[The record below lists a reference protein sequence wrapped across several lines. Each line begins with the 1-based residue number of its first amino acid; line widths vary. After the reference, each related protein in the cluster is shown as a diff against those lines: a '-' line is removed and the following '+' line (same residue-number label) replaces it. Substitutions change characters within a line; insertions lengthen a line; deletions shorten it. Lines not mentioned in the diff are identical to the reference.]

1 MSEAAQMT
9 HTHLAAAEDG
19 AAAGDGSAAEPQEQ
33 VVQRWRGLREM
44 LIRQLDMFE
53 SGSLTLRSNAGD
65 VSSSAV
71 RDLKT
76 NIQAFDALISG
87 GAEASATPMRIETG
101 FEITYDCPASVPM
114 LLMLSV
120 HPSRRGDLESSDAV
134 RSDPPLSVHQYVDA
148 YGNICS
154 RLLAPPGRLRLFA
167 DFIISDTGLIDAYVP
182 DAAEQPIHELPD
194 DVILYLLGSRYCDTD
209 KLTETA
215 WSLFGHTP
223 PGWARVQAISDHVH
237 DHIAFNYADA
247 RPDKTAHDAW
257 VEGAGVC
264 RDYAHL
270 AIAFCRCLNI
280 PARYCTGYMGDIG
293 VPVVGV
299 MDFSAWME
307 VYLGGRWHTFD
318 PRNNMPRMARVLI
331 ARGRDAIDV
340 PIVTTFGTAHLAGF
354 EVKSVEAPIPVARGR
369 P

>member
-1 MSEAAQMT
+1 
-9 HTHLAAAEDG
+9 
-19 AAAGDGSAAEPQEQ
+19 
-33 VVQRWRGLREM
+33 
-44 LIRQLDMFE
+44 
-53 SGSLTLRSNAGD
+53 
-65 VSSSAV
+65 
-71 RDLKT
+71 
-76 NIQAFDALISG
+76 
-87 GAEASATPMRIETG
+87 MRIKTG
-101 FEITYDCPASVPM
+101 FEIVYDCPRAVPM

-120 HPSRRGDLESSDAV
+120 HPSRRGDLETSDAV
-134 RSDPPLSVHQYVDA
+134 RTDPPLGVRQYLDA

-154 RLLAPPGRLRLFA
+154 RLLAPPGRLRLSA
-167 DFIISDTGLIDAYVP
+167 DFVIGDTGLIDAYVP
-182 DAAEQPIHELPD
+182 DAAEHPVHELPD

-209 KLTETA
+209 KLADTA

-223 PGWARVQAISDHVH
+223 PGWARVQAISDYVH
-237 DHIAFNYADA
+237 DHIAFNYANA

-257 VEGAGVC
+257 VEATGVC

-270 AIAFCRCLNI
+270 AITLCRCLNI

-340 PIVTTFGTAHLAGF
+340 PIATTFGPAVLAGF
-354 EVKSVEAPIPVARGR
+354 EVTSVEAPIPVRA
-369 P
+369 